1 MFNTQY
7 STLIFLF
14 VLTLFERRVLRIP
27 SERRKT
33 LAETSIFRIFS
44 VKHETARLACV
55 RHAASV
61 RPEPGSNSQIN
72 I

>member
-1 MFNTQY
+1 MYAAFNFAQP
-7 STLIFLF
+7 F
-14 VLTLFERRVLRIP
+14 VLALFERCVL
-27 SERRKT
+27 
-33 LAETSIFRIFS
+33 LAYFVRAQDAGYNQHIRIFS